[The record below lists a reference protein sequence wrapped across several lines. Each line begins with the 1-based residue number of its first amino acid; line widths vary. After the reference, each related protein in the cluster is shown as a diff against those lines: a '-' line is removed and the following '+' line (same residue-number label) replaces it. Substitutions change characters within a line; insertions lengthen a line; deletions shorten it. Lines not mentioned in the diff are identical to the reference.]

1 MNAKDIYNKII
12 VMNCLEIMSQ
22 KPQPPSSKAIC
33 PVVESIYAI
42 GNKWSLV
49 IIHYLMNEPRRFN
62 ELKSCINGISSKVLA
77 ENLYELQENGIIE
90 KKIVDD
96 QPEKTE
102 YVLTE
107 KGMDL
112 KSVMLE
118 MRGWGEKWLT
128 PSDHSKFEISED
140 KGLGTNADMK
150 WHAAHDQIK
159 TSPQNTP

>member
-12 VMNCLEIMSQ
+12 VKNGLEIMSQ
-22 KPQPPSSKAIC
+22 KSQPPSSKAIC

-77 ENLYELQENGIIE
+77 ENLYELQKNGIIE
-90 KKIVDD
+90 KKNVGD

-102 YVLTE
+102 YILTE
-107 KGMDL
+107 KGRDL
-112 KSVMLE
+112 RSVMLE

-128 PSDHSKFEISED
+128 PPDHSGFEVSEG
-140 KGLGTNADMK
+140 KGTGTNADMLPM
-150 WHAAHDQIK
+150 IR
-159 TSPQNTP
+159 